1 MSGPPHALDLTLR
14 LTYPFPPPKVN
25 SLVLLVDGLTIA
37 DKHQIEG
44 VQGRL
49 REFLHRFV
57 GESPL
62 RMYAIVS
69 GFRFD

>member
-25 SLVLLVDGLTIA
+25 SLVLLVDGLIIA
-37 DKHQIEG
+37 GKHRVG
-44 VQGRL
+44 GARGRL
-49 REFLHRFV
+49 REFLHEFI

-62 RMYAIVS
+62 
-69 GFRFD
+69 